1 MSKDAYTISKAFR
14 GLAEIEKGFISP
26 LLKPAMKETIN
37 GFGQGAKRVANAA
50 ATSTARGASRTI
62 DHYHGANLEGARAT
76 KQKIGDF
83 AEKVSR
89 SAKPLAYGAAAGGAL
104 VGTGA
109 MLNRDN

>member
-26 LLKPAMKETIN
+26 LLKPAMKETIV
-37 GFGQGAKRVANAA
+37 GFGQGTKRVANAA
-50 ATSTARGASRTI
+50 ATSTARGLSRSI

-76 KQKIGDF
+76 K
-83 AEKVSR
+83 EKVAGFATKIQNN
-89 SAKPLAYGAAAGGAL
+89 AKPLAYGAAAGGAL

-109 MLNRDN
+109 MLNRDD